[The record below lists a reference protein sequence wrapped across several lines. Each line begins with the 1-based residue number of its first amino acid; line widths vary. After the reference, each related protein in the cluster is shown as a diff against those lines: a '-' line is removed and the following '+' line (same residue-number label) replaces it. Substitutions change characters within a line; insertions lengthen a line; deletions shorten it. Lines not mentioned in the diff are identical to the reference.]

1 MRFRGIKKIVALGI
15 GISLACSS
23 LLGASALSFSDFP
36 KPFVAEGVPVHNFAI
51 IIGDMADASDVI
63 GAMDVM
69 QSLQLSAVVYSEP
82 EDDIEIE
89 GDYAEISTRAD
100 MLEIDEPIG
109 NVREVL
115 TEKDLLMLKGESPKE
130 GVFDYNQYLRFNSS
144 ASAEGY
150 VTLKANDRHV
160 GGHYLYWG
168 SGSMIF
174 EWEAEFEDVMD
185 SDVEGDGGLE
195 DFEDSE
201 LFILGKSF
209 AVADAS
215 LTSNNQTLH
224 LELMSGVVSGLLGE
238 NDKNKYVIEG
248 KEYDV
253 EVLVISET
261 SEGGAGSVKFR
272 INGEITDELK
282 DGDTDLLAD
291 NTLIGVRDILGTG
304 KDIQKSIVQFYI
316 ASNIIEFT
324 DANVSDDSFEQGVR
338 IGKEQI
344 EDALVMLKGDM
355 DSEGDFN
362 LHSITYRLLAESVLG
377 DVNIPPGQGLR
388 EQLDEPEGMLT
399 PDWDV
404 RYVGLAT
411 DETTFVRLD
420 GQGSDEYNLEFTNQE
435 GVFYDVPFATNAG
448 GVLKYGDDDDDLWF
462 VETESYIVDR
472 GDFFVLGECS
482 VDADMNVCNTHV
494 LRYDAI
500 DTSNRV
506 LTFTD
511 LGIGTREVAYDS
523 LTNQANFV
531 SAGRTYLMDVSG
543 NNLRIDLNGD
553 GSFVNDTEVFVNIRG
568 DGWFDL
574 GSINPGSLNGT
585 ITGSRPVLNS
595 INASL
600 VISTLEFEEAEVN
613 EVVNITIEPRDG
625 NKLIIPSTG
634 IFASSGAFHG
644 MVDLGRI
651 ETVDLGLSMYGAY
664 FELYNSETE
673 APDLNI
679 EYPVS
684 QREVRVFVTSGLA
697 KINTGVKGDSEQIVP
712 IRIGSA
718 HLDSEIADITQFNAV
733 VVGGPCANSIS
744 AQLLGRT
751 EPCWS
756 SVPENKAIVKLIEH
770 DNSNVAMIVAGRSA
784 MNTRQACRAVAKGDI
799 SKIDGSS
806 AEVEGVDLGSI
817 GVRKI

>member
-1 MRFRGIKKIVALGI
+1 MRFRSIKKIIALGI
-15 GISLACSS
+15 GLSLACSALIS
-23 LLGASALSFSDFP
+23 ASAFQLSDFP
-36 KPFVAEGVPVHNFAI
+36 TPFIAEGIPVSNFAI
-51 IIGDMADASDVI
+51 VIGDMADASDVI

-69 QSLQLSAVVYSEP
+69 QSLQLSSVVYSEP

-89 GDYAEISTRAD
+89 GDYAEISTDAD

-115 TEKDLLMLKGESPKE
+115 TENDLMMLKGESPKE

-144 ASAEGY
+144 ASADGY
-150 VTLKANDRHV
+150 VTLKADERKT
-160 GGHYLYWG
+160 GGHYLFWN

-174 EWEAEFEDVMD
+174 EWEGEFEDVLD
-185 SDVEGDGGLE
+185 SDVDGAVLE

-201 LFILGKSF
+201 FFILGKSF
-209 AVADAS
+209 EVADAA
-215 LTSNNQTLH
+215 LTNNNRTLY
-224 LELMSGVVSGLLGE
+224 LNLMSGVVSGLLGE
-238 NDKNKYVIEG
+238 NDREIYVIEG

-261 SEGGAGSVKFR
+261 SENGEGSVKFR

-291 NTLIGVRDILGTG
+291 GTLVGVRDILATG

-316 ASNIIEFT
+316 ATETIDFT
-324 DANVSDDSFEQGVR
+324 DTNVSDDSFEQGVR
-338 IGKEQI
+338 VNKEQL
-344 EDALVMLKGDM
+344 EDSLIKLKGDM

-377 DVNIPPGQGLR
+377 DVNILPGKGLR

-399 PDWDV
+399 PDWDI
-404 RYVGLAT
+404 RYAGLAT
-411 DETTFVRLD
+411 DDTTFVRLD
-420 GQGSDEYNLEFTNQE
+420 GQGGNEYNLEFTNQE

-448 GVLKYGDDDDDLWF
+448 GVLKYGDDDNDLWF
-462 VETESYIVDR
+462 VETESYVVDK

-482 VDADMNVCNTHV
+482 VVLDDDTCNTHV

-511 LGIGTREVAYDS
+511 LGIGTREVAYDAA
-523 LTNQANFV
+523 TNQANFV
-531 SAGRTYLMDVSG
+531 SAGRTYLMEVSG
-543 NNLRIDLNGD
+543 TNLRIDLNGD
-553 GSFVNDTEVFVNIRG
+553 SAFVNDTEVFVNIRG
-568 DGWFDL
+568 DGLFDL
-574 GSINPGSLNGT
+574 GSIHPGSLNGT
-585 ITGSRPVLNS
+585 ISGSRPVLNS

-600 VISTLEFEEAEVN
+600 VISTLEFEEADVN
-613 EVVNITIEPRDG
+613 EVTNITIEPRAE
-625 NKLIIPSTG
+625 NKITIPSTG

-644 MVDLGRI
+644 MVDLGRDDDI
-651 ETVDLGLSMYGAY
+651 DLGLSMYGAY
-664 FELYNSETE
+664 FEMSNSETE
-673 APDLNI
+673 APDLSI

-684 QREVRVFVTSGLA
+684 QREPRVFIAGGLA

-718 HLDSEIADITQFNAV
+718 HLASEIADITQFNAV

-756 SVPENKAIVKLIEH
+756 SVPENKAIIKLVEH
-770 DNSNVAMIVAGRSA
+770 ENSNVAMIVAGRSA
-784 MNTRQACRAVAKGDI
+784 LNTRQACRTLANGDI
-799 SKIDGSS
+799 AEIDGSS
-806 AEVEGVDLGSI
+806 AEVEGSDFGNITVS
-817 GVRKI
+817 KI